1 MNRNITIAAVL
12 FDFDGTLTQQGAL
25 DFSIIKK
32 ELDCPPDI
40 PVLEYIEELSD
51 AEERRIA
58 YEKLAR
64 FEKDGAARSKPNP
77 GAEDLLAHI
86 RSKQLPI
93 GLITRNSLESVLSAL
108 VNFQNTHLSDFDVI
122 ITRDDPV
129 RPKPSADG
137 ILLAAQKL
145 GVKPAHILMVGDYLF
160 DIQSGRSA
168 GALTVHLDNNP
179 TFDKTA
185 VESDFTVQ
193 HLSEIKAILDLGI
206 PLAQGKLPNDLL
218 SIFLKQ
224 LRIDTSRMLIHPGVG
239 EDIAAVDIS
248 GEEILILKSDPITF
262 ATDAA
267 GRYAVTVN
275 ANDIATAGAMPRWLI
290 TTLLL
295 PVGSTGSAVWRLMQ
309 ELQDIAGKLDILL
322 CGGHTE
328 ITDAVTR
335 PVIIGS
341 MVGTVT
347 EDRLIDKRNMRTG
360 DKLLMTKSAGVEGTS
375 VIAREFEK
383 ALLKKGINE
392 KLLAACKR
400 FIDRISIVE
409 EARIACSTGGV
420 SAMHD
425 VTEGGVATAVAELSI
440 AGRHRI
446 NVDMDAIPV
455 ADQTRQL
462 CRIFNISP
470 LGLIGSGSL
479 LICCH
484 PERMETLLENIDR
497 AGIRAACIGEIMRP
511 GQGVTAVK
519 NAEPVVW
526 PQFEVDELARLFRQS
541 G

>member
-51 AEERRIA
+51 AEKRRIA

-218 SIFLKQ
+218 AIFLKQ
-224 LRIDTSRMLIHPGVG
+224 LRINTSRMLIHPGVG

-322 CGGHTE
+322 CGGHT
-328 ITDAVTR
+328 
-335 PVIIGS
+335 
-341 MVGTVT
+341 
-347 EDRLIDKRNMRTG
+347 KRNMRTG